1 MDAQTDNDVN
11 RAIAEHE
18 SQKAFQL
25 AIPVITLSTDESDQE
40 DELPPQSNT
49 FDSSNLKLAFE
60 VEYKALLIFFKLNN
74 SI

>member
-1 MDAQTDNDVN
+1 MN